1 MYIFIAIVPVLLDAL
16 QEPTK
21 KTQTSLQILIQT
33 RFVHFIDA
41 PSLALIIPV
50 IERAFQN
57 RSTETRKMAAQII
70 GNIYSLTDS
79 KDLAP
84 YLPSILPGLK
94 TSLLDPVPEVRAVS
108 AHALGS
114 MVRAMGEE
122 AFQEIV
128 PWLMEH
134 LVLESSPV
142 DRSGAAQGLSEV
154 IFGLGADRLEKSM
167 KEIIDRS
174 QQVDLAAHVRDGYMM
189 MFIYLPISF
198 GEKFTPYVGKIIPP
212 ILKGLADEAE
222 FVRDTALKAG
232 QRIVNSYAET
242 AISLFVPEL
251 EQGLFDDNWR
261 IRYSSVLLLGELLF
275 KVSGVT
281 GKATTESVD
290 EDDNFGTEYGL
301 QSITHSL
308 GRERRDT
315 VLSGKN
321 ETRFHMKLSLNFNR
335 FIYGTIGYC
344 INSTTISFTC
354 LENNYIEYTTYIE
367 RNSSNIIYTYIGLFG
382 KFKF

>member
-1 MYIFIAIVPVLLDAL
+1 L

-21 KTQTSLQILIQT
+21 KTQASLQILIQT

-70 GNIYSLTDS
+70 GNIYTLTDS

-174 QQVDLAAHVRDGYMM
+174 QQLDLAAHVRDGYMM

-198 GEKFTPYVGKIIPP
+198 GEKFIPYVGKIIPP

-251 EQGLFDDNWR
+251 ERGLFDNNWR

-308 GRERRDT
+308 GRERRDR

-321 ETRFHMKLSLNFNR
+321 QKR
-335 FIYGTIGYC
+335 IY
-344 INSTTISFTC
+344 
-354 LENNYIEYTTYIE
+354 L
-367 RNSSNIIYTYIGLFG
+367 
-382 KFKF
+382 K

>member
-1 MYIFIAIVPVLLDAL
+1 
-16 QEPTK
+16 
-21 KTQTSLQILIQT
+21 
-33 RFVHFIDA
+33 
-41 PSLALIIPV
+41 
-50 IERAFQN
+50 
-57 RSTETRKMAAQII
+57 
-70 GNIYSLTDS
+70 
-79 KDLAP
+79 
-84 YLPSILPGLK
+84 
-94 TSLLDPVPEVRAVS
+94 VS

-174 QQVDLAAHVRDGYMM
+174 QQLDLAAHVRDGYMM

-198 GEKFTPYVGKIIPP
+198 GEKFIPYVGKIIPP
-212 ILKGLADEAE
+212 ILKGLADESE

-232 QRIVNSYAET
+232 QRMVNSYAET

-251 EQGLFDDNWR
+251 ERGLFDDNWR

-301 QSITHSL
+301 QSITHALS
-308 GRERRDT
+308 RERRDR

-321 ETRFHMKLSLNFNR
+321 ENKIRLF
-335 FIYGTIGYC
+335 
-344 INSTTISFTC
+344 C
-354 LENNYIEYTTYIE
+354 L
-367 RNSSNIIYTYIGLFG
+367 R
-382 KFKF
+382 

>member
-1 MYIFIAIVPVLLDAL
+1 
-16 QEPTK
+16 
-21 KTQTSLQILIQT
+21 
-33 RFVHFIDA
+33 
-41 PSLALIIPV
+41 
-50 IERAFQN
+50 
-57 RSTETRKMAAQII
+57 MAAQII

-134 LVLESSPV
+134 LILESSPV

-167 KEIIDRS
+167 KEIIERS
-174 QQVDLAAHVRDGYMM
+174 QQLDLAAHVRDGYMM

-212 ILKGLADEAE
+212 ILKVCEKKIFRKE
-222 FVRDTALKAG
+222 
-232 QRIVNSYAET
+232 I
-242 AISLFVPEL
+242 I
-251 EQGLFDDNWR
+251 
-261 IRYSSVLLLGELLF
+261 
-275 KVSGVT
+275 
-281 GKATTESVD
+281 
-290 EDDNFGTEYGL
+290 
-301 QSITHSL
+301 
-308 GRERRDT
+308 
-315 VLSGKN
+315 
-321 ETRFHMKLSLNFNR
+321 
-335 FIYGTIGYC
+335 C
-344 INSTTISFTC
+344 SFC
-354 LENNYIEYTTYIE
+354 
-367 RNSSNIIYTYIGLFG
+367 RV
-382 KFKF
+382 

>member
-1 MYIFIAIVPVLLDAL
+1 ELLTDSHQRVQKSGTQALKQIGSVIKNPEIQAIVPVLLDAL

-21 KTQTSLQILIQT
+21 KTQASLQILIQT

-84 YLPSILPGLK
+84 YLANILPGLK

-174 QQVDLAAHVRDGYMM
+174 QQLDLAAHVRDGYMM
-189 MFIYLPISF
+189 MFIYLPN
-198 GEKFTPYVGKIIPP
+198 V
-212 ILKGLADEAE
+212 LA
-222 FVRDTALKAG
+222 
-232 QRIVNSYAET
+232 
-242 AISLFVPEL
+242 AI
-251 EQGLFDDNWR
+251 
-261 IRYSSVLLLGELLF
+261 
-275 KVSGVT
+275 
-281 GKATTESVD
+281 
-290 EDDNFGTEYGL
+290 
-301 QSITHSL
+301 
-308 GRERRDT
+308 
-315 VLSGKN
+315 
-321 ETRFHMKLSLNFNR
+321 
-335 FIYGTIGYC
+335 
-344 INSTTISFTC
+344 
-354 LENNYIEYTTYIE
+354 
-367 RNSSNIIYTYIGLFG
+367 
-382 KFKF
+382 

>member
-1 MYIFIAIVPVLLDAL
+1 MLTSMLGRLFEVYIVNILPHLLLCFGDNDVKVREAAEDCARAIMSKLTSHGVKIVLPGLLKGLESDLWRTKCGAVELLGKENELTFLFDFKYWFLGAMAHCAPKQLSTCLPSIVPKLIEVLTDSHQRVQKSGTQALKQIGSVIKNPEIQGRFLFLFLLLNKSVWFTAIVPVLLDAL

-21 KTQTSLQILIQT
+21 KTQASLQILIQT

-84 YLPSILPGLK
+84 YLPNILPGLK

-167 KEIIDRS
+167 KEIIERS
-174 QQVDLAAHVRDGYMM
+174 QQLDLAAHVRDGYMM

-198 GEKFTPYVGKIIPP
+198 GEKFIPYVGKIIPP
-212 ILKGLADEAE
+212 ILK
-222 FVRDTALKAG
+222 VR
-232 QRIVNSYAET
+232 
-242 AISLFVPEL
+242 
-251 EQGLFDDNWR
+251 
-261 IRYSSVLLLGELLF
+261 
-275 KVSGVT
+275 
-281 GKATTESVD
+281 
-290 EDDNFGTEYGL
+290 
-301 QSITHSL
+301 
-308 GRERRDT
+308 
-315 VLSGKN
+315 
-321 ETRFHMKLSLNFNR
+321 
-335 FIYGTIGYC
+335 
-344 INSTTISFTC
+344 
-354 LENNYIEYTTYIE
+354 
-367 RNSSNIIYTYIGLFG
+367 
-382 KFKF
+382 